1 MRQDIELPDPIAFDG
16 LWHSAG
22 LKSLTPPPF
31 LLVGLA
37 WVRLAAVDVTLT
49 ETPIG
54 SGMTGMLLIGAA
66 ARLGGTEAAAVR
78 SGIHFGR

>member
-1 MRQDIELPDPIAFDG
+1 MPDPIAFDG
-16 LWHSAG
+16 LWAQRWFKIAYSAAI
-22 LKSLTPPPF
+22 

-37 WVRLAAVDVTLT
+37 WVRLAAVDVALT